1 MGVDMSNFDNVDL
14 SRYLNSDVLDGK
26 ILGID
31 SASNLKER
39 LGSRVEKLRFATRDD
54 KPSRQGNLVNTVVNE
69 MQFKRM
75 DNPMCRVNDV
85 IVGVARLD
93 WGGSK
98 PLSVRRLYN
107 IFQCMENINTANIQ
121 KMTDASYS
129 SCKRYA
135 RACKLILP
143 YLEEILLVDDED
155 DPIVPEDSMVVGDRI

>member
-1 MGVDMSNFDNVDL
+1 MSNFDKIDL
-14 SRYLNSDVLDGK
+14 SKYLNEDVLDWK

-31 SASNLKER
+31 SASHLKER
-39 LGSRVEKLRFATRDD
+39 LCSRAERIRFAAHEDN
-54 KPSRQGNLVNTVVNE
+54 PSRKGNLINTVLNE

-121 KMTDASYS
+121 KMSGTSYS

-155 DPIVPEDSMVVGDRI
+155 EPIVPEDAM